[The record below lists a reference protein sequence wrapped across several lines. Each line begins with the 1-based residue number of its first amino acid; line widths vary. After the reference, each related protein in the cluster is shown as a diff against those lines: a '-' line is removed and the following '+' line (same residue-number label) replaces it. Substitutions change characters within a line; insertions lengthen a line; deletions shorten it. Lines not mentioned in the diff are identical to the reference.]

1 MTVSLNGQIIGQASI
16 ATRAL
21 LNRELDRLGLTFEQ
35 SVALNLAAGGG
46 PVTTDALVTGLRI
59 PAAAAEA
66 ALSGLT
72 EGGLLASDGTVTPA
86 GGDLQRQL
94 SARIAEITGRLYG
107 DLPANDLV
115 TAARVLT
122 EVTARANAEL
132 A

>member
-21 LNRELDRLGLTFEQ
+21 LNRELDRVGLSFEQ

-46 PVTTDALVTGLRI
+46 PVTVDALVTGLRT
-59 PAAAAEA
+59 PTAAAEA

-72 EGGLLASDGTVTPA
+72 EAGLLAADGTVTPA
-86 GGDLQRQL
+86 GADLQKQV

-107 DLPANDLV
+107 DLPADDLV